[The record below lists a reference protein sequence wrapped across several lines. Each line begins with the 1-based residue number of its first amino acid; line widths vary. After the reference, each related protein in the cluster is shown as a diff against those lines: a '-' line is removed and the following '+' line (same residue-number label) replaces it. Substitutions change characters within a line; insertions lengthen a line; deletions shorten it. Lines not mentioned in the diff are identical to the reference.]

1 MVKTRYNELIGALG
15 DVLESPDIAPD
26 ENNFLVLRF
35 DGGTVL
41 FMELDS
47 DTRRIRLQAGVWDC
61 PGELPPGLGRMLC
74 SANLHWQGTGGARLG
89 LDRESGSITL
99 QHDAH
104 IDALDG
110 ESFAQTV
117 ETLLNLAEHWQGEIK
132 AFLDG
137 ENPDDDGQPIEIPCN
152 AIRI

>member
-1 MVKTRYNELIGALG
+1 MVESRYNELIDRLR
-15 DVLESPDIAPD
+15 DILKSPNIAPD
-26 ENNFLVLRF
+26 EHNFLALRF

-41 FMELDS
+41 SMELDS
-47 DTRRIRLQAGVWDC
+47 ENRRIRFQAGAWDR

-74 SANLHWQGTGGARLG
+74 SANLYWQGTGGARLG
-89 LDRESGSITL
+89 LDRESGSINL
-99 QHDAH
+99 LHDAH

-117 ETLLNLAEHWQGEIK
+117 ETLLNLAEHWQGEIR

-137 ENPDDDGQPIEIPCN
+137 CSPDDDGQPIEVPCN